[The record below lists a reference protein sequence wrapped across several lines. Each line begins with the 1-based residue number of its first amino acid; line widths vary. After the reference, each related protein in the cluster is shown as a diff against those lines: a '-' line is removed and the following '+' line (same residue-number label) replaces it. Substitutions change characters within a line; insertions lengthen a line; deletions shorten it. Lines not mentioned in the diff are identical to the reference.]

1 MTDPLQIALAA
12 TIDGLYKSA
21 PVMLGIG
28 EPQVDGD
35 VLMVSANL
43 AVSDLYG
50 VGPGGVDGR
59 LARALGSPQRVIDVY
74 VNAHRESARTGRPV
88 RFEYQREIAGRS
100 RWVAGSVSD
109 VRDAPRPR
117 FAYCAEDIT
126 EHREAMIALET
137 AKSAALAASRA
148 KSEFLA
154 NMSHE
159 IRTPMTAILG
169 YAELLLDPDLPPEQR
184 DDCARTI
191 RRNGRHL
198 LTIVN
203 DVLDISKIE
212 AGKMGVERLACD
224 PRRIVDEVVSLMRP
238 KALEQGLDF
247 GVTIDGPIPTRIHT
261 DPTRLRQILLNLV
274 SNAVKFTECGGVRVR
289 VDLADPP
296 GHPDPRLRFRVTD
309 TGVGLSPQQ
318 QSQLFRPFQQADGST
333 TRTHGGTG
341 LGLAICHRL
350 VELLGGWITVSSAPG
365 EGSTFTFTVATGPLA
380 GVAMSNQEAEV
391 PAEGTGEKL
400 PPLAGR
406 VLLAEDGPDNQRLLG
421 LLLGRMGV
429 EVKIV
434 ATGRAAVEAVSA
446 VNSAGAAPFDLVLM
460 DMQMPVLDGYAATAE
475 LRRAD
480 ASDSAGRRLPI
491 LALTAHAMD
500 GDRARCLAAGCDEY
514 LTKPISAARL
524 REALA
529 TYLPPAGAPAAGVHS
544 AYEGDAEMAGILCKF
559 VAGLARS
566 VADAEAAASA
576 NDAAA
581 LRRIVHQ
588 LKGAGGGYGFDRMTD
603 LAAAVDAKLRAGA
616 APAGITSELRALLG
630 FIRRVHGY
638 APIAA

>member
-1 MTDPLQIALAA
+1 
-12 TIDGLYKSA
+12 
-21 PVMLGIG
+21 
-28 EPQVDGD
+28 
-35 VLMVSANL
+35 
-43 AVSDLYG
+43 
-50 VGPGGVDGR
+50 
-59 LARALGSPQRVIDVY
+59 
-74 VNAHRESARTGRPV
+74 
-88 RFEYQREIAGRS
+88 
-100 RWVAGSVSD
+100 
-109 VRDAPRPR
+109 
-117 FAYCAEDIT
+117 
-126 EHREAMIALET
+126 
-137 AKSAALAASRA
+137 
-148 KSEFLA
+148 
-154 NMSHE
+154 
-159 IRTPMTAILG
+159 
-169 YAELLLDPDLPPEQR
+169 
-184 DDCARTI
+184 
-191 RRNGRHL
+191 
-198 LTIVN
+198 
-203 DVLDISKIE
+203 
-212 AGKMGVERLACD
+212 
-224 PRRIVDEVVSLMRP
+224 MRP
-238 KALEQGLDF
+238 KAIEQGLDF

-274 SNAVKFTECGGVRVR
+274 SNAVKFTERGGVRVR

-296 GHPDPRLRFRVTD
+296 GHPDPRLRFLVTD

-318 QSQLFRPFQQADGST
+318 QAQLFRPFQQADGST

-350 VELLGGWITVSSAPG
+350 VEMLGGGITVRSASG
-365 EGSTFTFTVATGPLA
+365 EGSTFAFTVATGPLN
-380 GVAMSNQEAEV
+380 GVAMSDRDGEV
-391 PAEGTGEKL
+391 AADGTGEKRAAKSKL

-429 EVKIV
+429 SVEIV

-480 ASDSAGRRLPI
+480 ARDSAGRRLPI

-514 LTKPISAARL
+514 LTKPIAAAHL
-524 REALA
+524 RGALA
-529 TYLPPAGAPAAGVHS
+529 AYLPPAGAAAEGVHS
-544 AYEGDAEMAGILCKF
+544 AYEGDAEMAGILGKF
-559 VAGLARS
+559 VAGLPRS

-616 APAGITSELRALLG
+616 APAGVTSELRALLG